1 MMAASSSTQLYSL
14 VTSRFIT
21 QSKHGWKGGKERGGE
36 GGRRQRKKRL
46 KLLRISQVLGNVSV
60 GEKTF
65 FYTVFS
71 MQIYRKLAVPSH
83 AMLWP
88 SVAVQRESELF

>member
-65 FYTVFS
+65 LTILGILHLK
-71 MQIYRKLAVPSH
+71 QLYR
-83 AMLWP
+83 
-88 SVAVQRESELF
+88 LFNANLS